1 MSDDELELEAAVDPP
16 GHNAS
21 PGFAGVR
28 SDRRAEKIDE
38 IEMIDVIEKIDVI
51 ESYEP
56 SSPWWLSGTPLEAEH
71 HRLMRRRSV
80 PIPWEQTTATALTGA
95 ERARLASTWTRRSEA
110 EYLAISTFSVLAID
124 LVAAMAPADVISLC
138 LRAGIDEIRHAELC
152 LRMIEIYSP
161 PGTVKPMPK
170 PAMSSLP
177 DDPTRPKLHQALA
190 NTMLVSCVSETYAT
204 TVLSATRDLTT
215 DPTALAV
222 LTSIYSDE
230 VMHARLGWSYL
241 RYAIEIG
248 GDGVIEAAAQ
258 MLPRALR
265 GVANVVERERPE
277 GAVTEAVRGHGL
289 MTPQE
294 ERVIYSSC
302 VSEVLVPGFQAL
314 GIPVGTALEDYG
326 DAWAHAA

>member
-1 MSDDELELEAAVDPP
+1 MSDDDLDLLGA
-16 GHNAS
+16 
-21 PGFAGVR
+21 
-28 SDRRAEKIDE
+28 IDTQGR
-38 IEMIDVIEKIDVI
+38 DDT
-51 ESYEP
+51 YEP
-56 SSPWWLSGTPLEAEH
+56 STPWWLSGTPLEAEH
-71 HRLMRRRSV
+71 HRLMKRRSV
-80 PIPWEQTTATALTGA
+80 PIPWDQTGA
-95 ERARLASTWTRRSEA
+95 ALLTDAERKRLAGTWTRRSEA

-161 PGTVKPMPK
+161 PGTPKPMPK

-177 DDPTRPKLHQALA
+177 DDPGRPKLHQALA
-190 NTMLVSCVSETYAT
+190 NTLLVSCVSETYAT

-230 VMHARLGWSYL
+230 VMHARLGWSYM
-241 RYAIEIG
+241 RHAIETG
-248 GDGVIEAAAQ
+248 GQGVIDAAAQ

-294 ERVIYSSC
+294 ERVIYSTC
-302 VSEVLVPGFQAL
+302 VREVLVPGFEAL
-314 GIPVGTALEDYG
+314 GIPVGTAVDDYG